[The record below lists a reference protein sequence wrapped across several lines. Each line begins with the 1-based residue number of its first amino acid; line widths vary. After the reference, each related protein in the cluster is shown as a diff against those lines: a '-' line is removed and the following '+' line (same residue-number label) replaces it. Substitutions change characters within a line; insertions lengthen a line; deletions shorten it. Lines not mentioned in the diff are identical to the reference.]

1 MGMAEHDSPP
11 PKFRRRAEQRPDELL
26 DAALALFLRKG
37 YAHTSVAEIARKAGL
52 SKGAVYLYFPSKQ
65 AILEGLVKRAV
76 APVAQRISTTAD
88 LPLGDIRQTLRDIL
102 TVVAYT
108 LGDPKVFAVP
118 TLVIRE
124 AATAPEIAQLYR
136 REIFDAVF
144 PTAVRLLRQA
154 IDSGQI
160 RPVDPEMT
168 IRSLIGPILAH
179 VLLAEIFAIKPEDGL
194 ALDRLIDTHLDIL
207 LHGLLTAPEPKHA

>member
-1 MGMAEHDSPP
+1 MAENDSPP

-37 YAHTSVAEIARKAGL
+37 FAHTSVAEIARKAGL

-65 AILEGLVKRAV
+65 AMLEGLVKRAV
-76 APVAQRISTTAD
+76 APVAQRIATTAD
-88 LPLGDIRQTLRDIL
+88 LPMGDIRQTLRDIL

-179 VLLAEIFAIKPEDGL
+179 ILLAEIFAIKPEDGL

-207 LHGLLTAPEPKHA
+207 LHGLLTAPEPNHA